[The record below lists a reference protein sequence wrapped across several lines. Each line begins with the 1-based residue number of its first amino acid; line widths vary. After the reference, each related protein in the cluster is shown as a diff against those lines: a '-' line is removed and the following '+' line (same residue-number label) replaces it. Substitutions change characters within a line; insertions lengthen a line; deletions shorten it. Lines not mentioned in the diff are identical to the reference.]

1 MSSALHSG
9 TAQPLVIAQRLHR
22 APRGF
27 LRRQPEIRLPP
38 GMQGPFLCR
47 EFADGSVHVG
57 RWRDNEELEESSD
70 ILIAV
75 SQEPFVLRLEFAD
88 LPGRDQHRIT
98 VRCAV
103 TARAAGPERFL
114 DGYGPL
120 RIAALGIVTP
130 ERLRSFVVERA
141 VAAAAARIAEWTYYD
156 LKTRSAITPG
166 GWIALLTDA
175 LTDWG
180 FPDQP
185 VLRIDAL
192 DGLRYESTEAEA
204 AAQRAEREAREQLR
218 RAEAAEAKRREA
230 EQAQLAQQRRDIE
243 RKAREEAEAE
253 AEADALL
260 AAMRA
265 AEKAEVERQ
274 DAEADLEHKVRLE
287 RLHRDFA
294 RHQAERVAAET
305 DRERAEALLAQQR
318 AGGAEREAELVGLQ
332 AAIAASRETLR
343 QITETQAELQR
354 LFDFQRAIRDGGLP
368 DARATALYR
377 ADLGPEAL
385 HRLGSAPRHLLSA
398 LVHQRQAAAPEVLR
412 LDRPRMT
419 PRDLGIVR
427 LNTVE
432 IGSPFEMVIRT
443 NRPGWLTLINLG
455 SSGKNLLLAPNAL
468 SHLDG
473 SRLAA
478 DAIEE
483 MPGQRLLPGA
493 RLTEQGPPGAQE
505 VLALLSPEPLFSE
518 AEVDALAST
527 GGILAEARLAALVE
541 VLAASPTMV
550 WHGAALGVS
559 VLATRPRP

>member
-1 MSSALHSG
+1 MSSGLHSG

-38 GMQGPFLCR
+38 GMKGPFLCR

-57 RWRDNEELEESSD
+57 RWRDNEELDESSD

-75 SQEPFVLRLEFAD
+75 NQEPFVLRLEFAD

-103 TARAAGPERFL
+103 TARAAVPERFL

-130 ERLRSFVVERA
+130 ERLRSFVVDR
-141 VAAAAARIAEWTYYD
+141 VAAAAAERVAEWNYHY
-156 LKTRSAITPG
+156 LKTRSAITPD

-175 LTDWG
+175 LTDRG

-192 DGLRYESTEAEA
+192 DGLRYESTESEA

-218 RAEAAEAKRREA
+218 RAEAR
-230 EQAQLAQQRRDIE
+230 LAQQRRDIE
-243 RKAREEAEAE
+243 RKNREEAEAE

-265 AEKAEVERQ
+265 AEKAGVERQ

-294 RHQAERVAAET
+294 LHQVERVAAET
-305 DRERAEALLAQQR
+305 DRVRAEALLAQQR
-318 AGGAEREAELVGLQ
+318 AGGAERDAELAGLQ

-354 LFDFQRAIRDGGLP
+354 VVNLQRAIRHVGLP
-368 DARATALYR
+368 DAHATALYR

-398 LVHQRQAAAPEVLR
+398 LVQQRQAAAPEVLSLQR
-412 LDRPRMT
+412 RHMVS
-419 PRDLGIVR
+419 RDLGILR
-427 LNTVE
+427 LDTVE
-432 IGSPFEMVIRT
+432 IGSLFEMVIRT
-443 NRPGWLTLINLG
+443 SRPGWLTLINLG
-455 SSGKNLLLAPNAL
+455 SSGKNLLLAPNDL
-468 SHLDG
+468 SRLDS

-478 DAIEE
+478 GAIEE
-483 MPGQRLLPGA
+483 MPGQTLLPGA
-493 RLTEQGPPGAQE
+493 LIRENGPPGAQE
-505 VLALLSPEPLFSE
+505 VLALLSLDPLFSDDE
-518 AEVDALAST
+518 LSALAHS
-527 GGILAEARLAALVE
+527 GRVLSESRLAALVE
-541 VLAASPTMV
+541 VLAASAPEA

-559 VLATRPRP
+559 VLAAGPRP